1 MNVRPENTIVLPEGT
16 ASTQKDLI
24 GVYVRRDIAAAIAT
38 VCI

>member
-1 MNVRPENTIVLPEGT
+1 MNVTPENTIVPDKGI

-24 GVYVRRDIAAAIAT
+24 SVYVRRDILAEIAM